1 MVRTFD
7 DSEKQIMD
15 YTIRGLEVGAI
26 PNISQLVRDCG
37 LPENAWHDV
46 KSYVTNWVETDEI
59 RLSHLTGWAFPAP
72 ADDDEMPVDAF
83 GMGMAPAPDVSFY
96 THLDEAEES
105 LATREDYH
113 RNCLQEITSARKGIA
128 SLRKALQL

>member
-15 YTIRGLEVGAI
+15 YTIRGLEVGAT

-37 LPENAWHDV
+37 LPVKAWHDV
-46 KSYVTNWVETDEI
+46 KSYVTTWVETDAV
-59 RLSHLTGWAFPAP
+59 RLSHLAGTAFPAP
-72 ADDDEMPVDAF
+72 GDDGMMPVDAF